1 MKIPPLRIV
10 LSGGGIRGVAYIG
23 VFLELEKQ
31 GFLKNI
37 KDVLGVSCGAMF
49 GFAHV
54 LGYTPIEMYNLA
66 YSLDFSLLQ
75 NIDPDV
81 TLNYFTTYGV
91 DDGSNLEKFLESL
104 VRNKGLSKTITF
116 QELYEKTHIL
126 FRCYAVELHC
136 SSLKEFSYKTT
147 PNCDVLFALRASMC
161 IPGYFIP
168 VVDGTTLYVDGGI
181 INNYPIDLLTYEE
194 QQNTLGITFSQ
205 LHVTKEKIDSIDE
218 FLSQVIACSYSINTV
233 KVTRHEIVI
242 PCGDFPLWKFHAS
255 QEERLHLIDCG
266 RKAVE
271 EFFSFTRKT
280 PPLRRYSVS

>member
-10 LSGGGIRGVAYIG
+10 LSGGGIRGVAYVG

-37 KDVLGVSCGAMF
+37 KDVLGVSCGALF

-54 LGYTPIEMYNLA
+54 LGYTPNEMYNLA

-126 FRCYAVELHC
+126 FRCYAVELHS

-147 PNCDVLFALRASMC
+147 PTKSVCFGILSSMC
-161 IPGYFIP
+161 LPGYFIP
-168 VVDGTTLYVDGGI
+168 CREDNILYVDGAL
-181 INNYPIDLLTYEE
+181 INNYPIDVIDEKDLKD
-194 QQNTLGITFSQ
+194 TLGFIFSNYNSS
-205 LHVTKEKIDSIDE
+205 L
-218 FLSQVIACSYSINTV
+218 
-233 KVTRHEIVI
+233 
-242 PCGDFPLWKFHAS
+242 
-255 QEERLHLIDCG
+255 
-266 RKAVE
+266 
-271 EFFSFTRKT
+271 
-280 PPLRRYSVS
+280 